1 MKISTAQKMPDANT
15 CMANHEQPMAR
26 HLSRVADGSPRFS
39 APGLVQ
45 RLKDFLR
52 HALSILVL
60 MGAVTAH
67 AQSFPIK
74 PIKIIVPF
82 PAGGTV
88 DFFARAISA
97 KLSDALGQSVL
108 VENRAG
114 AGGNIA
120 AEAVAKAAPD
130 GYTLLMGSEIIA
142 INTSLYNKLGYDP
155 VKDLAPITLVGTV
168 PNILIVHPALPV
180 NSVNELIALAKKT
193 PGKISFAST
202 GQGTSTHL
210 SAELFKLMAQVD
222 LLHVPYKG
230 GPPAIADLISG
241 QVNMM
246 FINMPTGIPHVRS
259 GKAKILAVSSIK
271 RVAQLP
277 DVPTV
282 DQAGVKGFETSAWSG
297 LYAPAGTPPE
307 VIQRLHAEVVKI
319 LKQPSVKEQLVAQ
332 GAEPVGD
339 TPEEFARFTQA
350 EINKWAKI
358 IKISGAKVE

>member
-1 MKISTAQKMPDANT
+1 MKNILQ
-15 CMANHEQPMAR
+15 
-26 HLSRVADGSPRFS
+26 LS
-39 APGLVQ
+39 
-45 RLKDFLR
+45 
-52 HALSILVL
+52 LSILAL
-60 MGAVTAH
+60 IFAVTAS
-67 AQSFPIK
+67 AQPFPTK
-74 PIKIIVPF
+74 PIKIVVPF

-88 DFFARAISA
+88 DFFARVIST
-97 KLSDALGQSVL
+97 KLSEALGQSVL

-142 INTSLYNKLGYDP
+142 INTSLYSKIGYDP

-168 PNILIVHPALPV
+168 PNILIVHPSLPV
-180 NSVNELIALAKKT
+180 NSVNDLIALAKKT

-210 SAELFKLMAQVD
+210 SSELFKLMANVD
-222 LLHVPYKG
+222 MLHIPYKG

-246 FINMPTGIPHVRS
+246 FINMPTGITHVRS
-259 GKAKILAVSSIK
+259 GKAKIIAVSSIK
-271 RVAQLP
+271 RVSQLP

-297 LYAPAGTPPE
+297 LYAPAGTP
-307 VIQRLHAEVVKI
+307 VDIINRLNAEVVKI
-319 LKQPSVKEQLVAQ
+319 LKQPSVREQLMAQ

-339 TPEEFARFTQA
+339 SPEEFSRFTLA
-350 EINKWAKI
+350 EISKWAKI
-358 IKISGAKVE
+358 IKISGAKVD

>member
-1 MKISTAQKMPDANT
+1 MKNILK
-15 CMANHEQPMAR
+15 
-26 HLSRVADGSPRFS
+26 LS
-39 APGLVQ
+39 
-45 RLKDFLR
+45 
-52 HALSILVL
+52 LSILAL
-60 MGAVTAH
+60 IFAATAS
-67 AQSFPIK
+67 AQSFPTK
-74 PIKIIVPF
+74 PLKIIVPF

-88 DFFARAISA
+88 DFFARVIST
-97 KLSDALGQSVL
+97 KLSEALGQSVL

-142 INTSLYNKLGYDP
+142 INTSLYSKIGYDP

-168 PNILIVHPALPV
+168 PNILIVHPGLPV
-180 NSVNELIALAKKT
+180 NSVNDLIALAKKT

-210 SAELFKLMAQVD
+210 SSELFKLMANVD
-222 LLHVPYKG
+222 ILHVPYKG

-246 FINMPTGIPHVRS
+246 FINMPTGIGHVRS

-271 RVAQLP
+271 RISQLP

-282 DQAGVKGFETSAWSG
+282 DQSGVKGFETSAWSG
-297 LYAPAGTPPE
+297 LYAPAGTP
-307 VIQRLHAEVVKI
+307 VDIINRLHVEVVKI
-319 LKQPSVKEQLVAQ
+319 LKQPSVREQLVAQ
-332 GAEPVGD
+332 GADPVGD
-339 TPEEFARFTQA
+339 TPEEFSRFTLA
-350 EINKWAKI
+350 EISKWAKI
-358 IKISGAKVE
+358 IKVSGAKVD

>member
-1 MKISTAQKMPDANT
+1 MKNILK
-15 CMANHEQPMAR
+15 
-26 HLSRVADGSPRFS
+26 LS
-39 APGLVQ
+39 
-45 RLKDFLR
+45 
-52 HALSILVL
+52 LSILAL
-60 MGAVTAH
+60 IFAATAS
-67 AQSFPIK
+67 AQSFPTK

-88 DFFARAISA
+88 DFFARVIST
-97 KLSDALGQSVL
+97 KLSEALGQSVL

-142 INTSLYNKLGYDP
+142 INTSLYSKIGYDP

-168 PNILIVHPALPV
+168 PNILIVHPGLPV
-180 NSVNELIALAKKT
+180 NSVNDLIALAKKT

-210 SAELFKLMAQVD
+210 SSELFKLMANID
-222 LLHVPYKG
+222 MLHIPYKG

-246 FINMPTGIPHVRS
+246 FINMPTGITHVRS
-259 GKAKILAVSSIK
+259 GKAKIIAVSSIK
-271 RVAQLP
+271 RVSQLP

-297 LYAPAGTPPE
+297 LYAPAGTPAD
-307 VIQRLHAEVVKI
+307 IINRLNAEVVKI
-319 LKQPSVKEQLVAQ
+319 LKQPSVREQLMAQ

-339 TPEEFARFTQA
+339 TPEEFSRFTLA
-350 EINKWAKI
+350 EISKWAKI
-358 IKISGAKVE
+358 IKISGAKVD

>member
-1 MKISTAQKMPDANT
+1 MNKNYRYVLSLLILIFSVTATAQ
-15 CMANHEQPMAR
+15 Q
-26 HLSRVADGSPRFS
+26 
-39 APGLVQ
+39 
-45 RLKDFLR
+45 
-52 HALSILVL
+52 
-60 MGAVTAH
+60 
-67 AQSFPIK
+67 FPAK
-74 PIKIIVPF
+74 SVKIIVPF

-88 DFFARAISA
+88 DFFARVISA

-120 AEAVAKAAPD
+120 AEAVAKATPD

-142 INTSLYNKLGYDP
+142 INTSLYAKIGYDP

-168 PNILIVHPALPV
+168 PNILIVLPSLPV
-180 NSVNELIALAKKT
+180 NSVSELIALAKKT

-210 SAELFKLMAQVD
+210 SAELFKLMANVD
-222 LLHVPYKG
+222 MLHVPYKG

-259 GKAKILAVSSIK
+259 GKAKIIAVSSLK
-271 RVAQLP
+271 RVSQLP

-282 DQAGVKGFETSAWSG
+282 DQAGVKGFETAAWSG
-297 LYAPAGTPPE
+297 LYAPAGTP
-307 VIQRLHAEVVKI
+307 VDIINRLNAEVVKI
-319 LKQPSVKEQLVAQ
+319 LKLPSVREQLVAQ

-339 TPEEFARFTQA
+339 SPEEFSRFTQA
-350 EINKWAKI
+350 EIGKWAKI
-358 IKISGAKVE
+358 IKISGAKVD

>member
-1 MKISTAQKMPDANT
+1 MKNFLKHTLTIFA
-15 CMANHEQPMAR
+15 
-26 HLSRVADGSPRFS
+26 
-39 APGLVQ
+39 LV
-45 RLKDFLR
+45 F
-52 HALSILVL
+52 A
-60 MGAVTAH
+60 AATH
-67 AQSFPIK
+67 AQTFPVK

-88 DFFARAISA
+88 DFFARVIST

-120 AEAVAKAAPD
+120 AEAVAKATPD

-142 INTSLYNKLGYDP
+142 INTSLYSKLGYDP

-168 PNILIVHPALPV
+168 PNILIVHPGLPV

-210 SAELFKLMAQVD
+210 SSELFKLMANVD
-222 LLHVPYKG
+222 MLHVPYKG

-246 FINMPTGIPHVRS
+246 FINMPTGITHVRS

-271 RVAQLP
+271 RISQLP

-297 LYAPAGTPPE
+297 LYAPAGTPAD
-307 VIQRLHAEVVKI
+307 IINRLNAEVVKI
-319 LKQPSVKEQLVAQ
+319 LKQQSVREQLLAQ

-339 TPEEFARFTQA
+339 TPEEFSRFTQA
-350 EINKWAKI
+350 EISKWAKI
-358 IKISGAKVE
+358 IKISGAKVD

>member
-1 MKISTAQKMPDANT
+1 MKKILQ
-15 CMANHEQPMAR
+15 
-26 HLSRVADGSPRFS
+26 LS
-39 APGLVQ
+39 
-45 RLKDFLR
+45 
-52 HALSILVL
+52 LSILAL
-60 MGAVTAH
+60 IFAVTAS
-67 AQSFPIK
+67 AQSFPTK

-88 DFFARAISA
+88 DFFARVIST
-97 KLSDALGQSVL
+97 KLSEALGQSVL

-142 INTSLYNKLGYDP
+142 INTSLYSKMGYDP

-168 PNILIVHPALPV
+168 PNILIVHPSLPV
-180 NSVNELIALAKKT
+180 NSVNDLIALAKKT

-210 SAELFKLMAQVD
+210 SSELFKLMANVD
-222 LLHVPYKG
+222 MLHVPYKG

-246 FINMPTGIPHVRS
+246 FINMPTGITHVRS
-259 GKAKILAVSSIK
+259 GKAKIIAVSSIK
-271 RVAQLP
+271 RVSQLP

-297 LYAPAGTPPE
+297 LYAPAGTPAD
-307 VIQRLHAEVVKI
+307 IINRLNAEVVKI
-319 LKQPSVKEQLVAQ
+319 LKQPSVREQLMAQ

-339 TPEEFARFTQA
+339 TPEEFSRFTLA
-350 EINKWAKI
+350 EISKWAKI
-358 IKISGAKVE
+358 IKISGAKVD

>member
-1 MKISTAQKMPDANT
+1 MKNTLKQTLCILALIFAATA
-15 CMANHEQPMAR
+15 
-26 HLSRVADGSPRFS
+26 S
-39 APGLVQ
+39 
-45 RLKDFLR
+45 
-52 HALSILVL
+52 
-60 MGAVTAH
+60 
-67 AQSFPIK
+67 AQSFPTK

-88 DFFARAISA
+88 DFFARVIST

-142 INTSLYNKLGYDP
+142 INTSLYSKIGYDP

-168 PNILIVHPALPV
+168 PNILIVHPGLPV
-180 NSVNELIALAKKT
+180 NSVNDLIALAKKT

-210 SAELFKLMAQVD
+210 SSELFKLMANID
-222 LLHVPYKG
+222 MLHIPYKG

-246 FINMPTGIPHVRS
+246 FINMPTGITHVRS
-259 GKAKILAVSSIK
+259 GKAKIIAVSSIK
-271 RVAQLP
+271 RVSQLP

-297 LYAPAGTPPE
+297 LYAPAGTPAD
-307 VIQRLHAEVVKI
+307 IINRLNAEVVKI
-319 LKQPSVKEQLVAQ
+319 LKQPSVREQLMAQ

-339 TPEEFARFTQA
+339 TPEEFSRFTLA
-350 EINKWAKI
+350 EISKWAKI
-358 IKISGAKVE
+358 IKISGAKVD

>member
-1 MKISTAQKMPDANT
+1 MKNTLKQTLCILALMFAATSNAQP
-15 CMANHEQPMAR
+15 
-26 HLSRVADGSPRFS
+26 
-39 APGLVQ
+39 
-45 RLKDFLR
+45 
-52 HALSILVL
+52 
-60 MGAVTAH
+60 
-67 AQSFPIK
+67 FPTK

-88 DFFARAISA
+88 DFFARVIST

-142 INTSLYNKLGYDP
+142 INTSLYSKIGYDP

-168 PNILIVHPALPV
+168 PNILIVHPGLPV
-180 NSVNELIALAKKT
+180 NSVNDLIALAKKT

-210 SAELFKLMAQVD
+210 SSELFKLMANVD
-222 LLHVPYKG
+222 MLHIPYKG

-246 FINMPTGIPHVRS
+246 FINMPTGITHVRS
-259 GKAKILAVSSIK
+259 GKAKIIAVSSIK
-271 RVAQLP
+271 RVSQLP

-297 LYAPAGTPPE
+297 LYAPAGTP
-307 VIQRLHAEVVKI
+307 VDIINRLNAEVVKI
-319 LKQPSVKEQLVAQ
+319 LKQPSVREQLMAQ

-339 TPEEFARFTQA
+339 SPEEFSRFTLA
-350 EINKWAKI
+350 EISKWAKI
-358 IKISGAKVE
+358 IKISGAKVD

>member
-1 MKISTAQKMPDANT
+1 MKNTLKQTLCILALIFAATA
-15 CMANHEQPMAR
+15 
-26 HLSRVADGSPRFS
+26 S
-39 APGLVQ
+39 
-45 RLKDFLR
+45 
-52 HALSILVL
+52 
-60 MGAVTAH
+60 
-67 AQSFPIK
+67 AQSFPTK
-74 PIKIIVPF
+74 PIKIIGPF

-88 DFFARAISA
+88 DFFARVIST

-142 INTSLYNKLGYDP
+142 INTSLYSKIGYDP

-168 PNILIVHPALPV
+168 PNILIVHPGLPV
-180 NSVNELIALAKKT
+180 NSVNDLIALAKKT

-210 SAELFKLMAQVD
+210 SSELFKLMANVD
-222 LLHVPYKG
+222 MLHVPYKG

-246 FINMPTGIPHVRS
+246 FINMPTGITHVRS
-259 GKAKILAVSSIK
+259 GKAKIIAVSSIK
-271 RVAQLP
+271 RVSQLP

-297 LYAPAGTPPE
+297 LYAPAGTPAD
-307 VIQRLHAEVVKI
+307 IINRLNVEVVKI
-319 LKQPSVKEQLVAQ
+319 LKQPSVREQLMAQ

-339 TPEEFARFTQA
+339 TPEEFSRFTLA
-350 EINKWAKI
+350 EISKWAKI
-358 IKISGAKVE
+358 IKISGAKVD

>member
-1 MKISTAQKMPDANT
+1 MKNILK
-15 CMANHEQPMAR
+15 
-26 HLSRVADGSPRFS
+26 LS
-39 APGLVQ
+39 
-45 RLKDFLR
+45 
-52 HALSILVL
+52 LSILVL
-60 MGAVTAH
+60 IFAATAN
-67 AQSFPIK
+67 AQPFPTK

-88 DFFARAISA
+88 DFFARVIST
-97 KLSDALGQSVL
+97 KLSEALGQSVL

-142 INTSLYNKLGYDP
+142 INTSLYSKIGYDP

-168 PNILIVHPALPV
+168 PNILIVHPSLPV
-180 NSVNELIALAKKT
+180 NSVNDLIALAKKT

-210 SAELFKLMAQVD
+210 SSELFKLMANVD
-222 LLHVPYKG
+222 MLHVPYKG

-246 FINMPTGIPHVRS
+246 FINMPTGIAHVRS
-259 GKAKILAVSSIK
+259 GKAKIIAVSSIK
-271 RVAQLP
+271 RGPQLP

-297 LYAPAGTPPE
+297 LYAPAGTP
-307 VIQRLHAEVVKI
+307 VDIINRLNAEVVKI
-319 LKQPSVKEQLVAQ
+319 LKQPSVKDQLMAQ

-339 TPEEFARFTQA
+339 TPEEFSRFTLA
-350 EINKWAKI
+350 EISKWAKI
-358 IKISGAKVE
+358 IKISGAKVD

>member
-1 MKISTAQKMPDANT
+1 MKNLLQLF
-15 CMANHEQPMAR
+15 
-26 HLSRVADGSPRFS
+26 LSA
-39 APGLVQ
+39 
-45 RLKDFLR
+45 
-52 HALSILVL
+52 LVL
-60 MGAVTAH
+60 IFAATAN
-67 AQSFPIK
+67 AQTFPTK

-88 DFFARAISA
+88 DFFARVIST

-142 INTSLYNKLGYDP
+142 INTSLYSKIGYDP

-168 PNILIVHPALPV
+168 PNILIVHPGLPV
-180 NSVNELIALAKKT
+180 NSVNDLIALANKT

-210 SAELFKLMAQVD
+210 SSELFKLMAHVD
-222 LLHVPYKG
+222 MLHVPYKG

-246 FINMPTGIPHVRS
+246 FINMPTGISHVRS

-271 RVAQLP
+271 RVSQLP

-282 DQAGVKGFETSAWSG
+282 DQAGVKGFETAAWSG
-297 LYAPAGTPPE
+297 LYAPAGTPTD
-307 VIQRLHAEVVKI
+307 IINRLNAEVVKI
-319 LKQPSVKEQLVAQ
+319 LKQPGVKEQLMAQ

-339 TPEEFARFTQA
+339 TPEEFSRFTLA
-350 EINKWAKI
+350 EISKWAKI
-358 IKISGAKVE
+358 IKVSGAKVD

>member
-1 MKISTAQKMPDANT
+1 MKNILQ
-15 CMANHEQPMAR
+15 
-26 HLSRVADGSPRFS
+26 LS
-39 APGLVQ
+39 
-45 RLKDFLR
+45 
-52 HALSILVL
+52 LSILAL
-60 MGAVTAH
+60 IFAVTAS
-67 AQSFPIK
+67 AQSFPTK
-74 PIKIIVPF
+74 PIKIVVPF

-88 DFFARAISA
+88 DFFARVIST
-97 KLSDALGQSVL
+97 KLSEALGQSVL

-142 INTSLYNKLGYDP
+142 INTSLYSKIGYDP

-168 PNILIVHPALPV
+168 PNILIVHPSLPV
-180 NSVNELIALAKKT
+180 NSVNDLIALAKKT

-210 SAELFKLMAQVD
+210 SSELFKLMANID
-222 LLHVPYKG
+222 MLHIPYKG

-246 FINMPTGIPHVRS
+246 FINMPTGITHVRS
-259 GKAKILAVSSIK
+259 GKAKIIAVSSIK
-271 RVAQLP
+271 RVSQLP

-297 LYAPAGTPPE
+297 LYAPAGTP
-307 VIQRLHAEVVKI
+307 VDIINRLNAEVVKI
-319 LKQPSVKEQLVAQ
+319 LKQPSVREQLMAQ

-339 TPEEFARFTQA
+339 SPEEFSRFTLA
-350 EINKWAKI
+350 EISKWAKI
-358 IKISGAKVE
+358 IKISGAKVD

>member
-1 MKISTAQKMPDANT
+1 MKNLLK
-15 CMANHEQPMAR
+15 
-26 HLSRVADGSPRFS
+26 LS
-39 APGLVQ
+39 
-45 RLKDFLR
+45 
-52 HALSILVL
+52 LSILAL
-60 MGAVTAH
+60 IFAATAS
-67 AQSFPIK
+67 AQSFPTK
-74 PIKIIVPF
+74 PLKIIVPF

-88 DFFARAISA
+88 DFFARVIST
-97 KLSDALGQSVL
+97 KLSEALGQSVL

-130 GYTLLMGSEIIA
+130 GYALLMGSEIIA
-142 INTSLYNKLGYDP
+142 INTSLYSKIGYDP

-168 PNILIVHPALPV
+168 PNILIVHPGLPV
-180 NSVNELIALAKKT
+180 NSVNDLIALAKKT

-210 SAELFKLMAQVD
+210 SSELFKLMANID
-222 LLHVPYKG
+222 MLHIPYKG

-246 FINMPTGIPHVRS
+246 FINMPTGITHVRS
-259 GKAKILAVSSIK
+259 GKAKIIAVSSIK
-271 RVAQLP
+271 RVSQLP

-297 LYAPAGTPPE
+297 LYAPAGTPAD
-307 VIQRLHAEVVKI
+307 IINRLNAEVVKI
-319 LKQPSVKEQLVAQ
+319 LKQPSVREQLMAQ

-339 TPEEFARFTQA
+339 TPEEFSRFTLA
-350 EINKWAKI
+350 EISKWAKI
-358 IKISGAKVE
+358 IKISGAKVD

>member
-1 MKISTAQKMPDANT
+1 MKYILQ
-15 CMANHEQPMAR
+15 
-26 HLSRVADGSPRFS
+26 LS
-39 APGLVQ
+39 
-45 RLKDFLR
+45 
-52 HALSILVL
+52 LSILAL
-60 MGAVTAH
+60 IFAASAS
-67 AQSFPIK
+67 AQPFPTK

-88 DFFARAISA
+88 DFFARVIST
-97 KLSDALGQSVL
+97 KLSEALGQSVL

-142 INTSLYNKLGYDP
+142 INTSLYSKMGYDP

-168 PNILIVHPALPV
+168 PNILIVHPSLPV
-180 NSVNELIALAKKT
+180 NSVNDLIALAKKT

-210 SAELFKLMAQVD
+210 SSELFKLMAHVD
-222 LLHVPYKG
+222 MLHVPYKG

-246 FINMPTGIPHVRS
+246 FINMPTGITHVRS
-259 GKAKILAVSSIK
+259 GKAKIIAVSSIK
-271 RVAQLP
+271 RVSQLP

-297 LYAPAGTPPE
+297 LYAPAGTPAD
-307 VIQRLHAEVVKI
+307 IINRLNAEVVKI
-319 LKQPSVKEQLVAQ
+319 LKQPSVREQLMAQ

-339 TPEEFARFTQA
+339 TPEEFSRFTLA
-350 EINKWAKI
+350 EISKWAKI
-358 IKISGAKVE
+358 IKISGAKVD

>member
-1 MKISTAQKMPDANT
+1 MKNILK
-15 CMANHEQPMAR
+15 
-26 HLSRVADGSPRFS
+26 LS
-39 APGLVQ
+39 
-45 RLKDFLR
+45 
-52 HALSILVL
+52 LSILVL
-60 MGAVTAH
+60 IFAATAY
-67 AQSFPIK
+67 AQPFPSK

-88 DFFARAISA
+88 DFFARVISA

-142 INTSLYNKLGYDP
+142 INTSLYSKIGYDP

-168 PNILIVHPALPV
+168 PNILIVHPGLPV
-180 NSVNELIALAKKT
+180 NSVNDLIALAKKT
-193 PGKISFAST
+193 PGKSSFAST

-210 SAELFKLMAQVD
+210 SSELFKLMANVD
-222 LLHVPYKG
+222 MLHVPYKG

-259 GKAKILAVSSIK
+259 GKAKIIAVSSIK
-271 RVAQLP
+271 RVSQLP

-297 LYAPAGTPPE
+297 LYAPAGTPAD
-307 VIQRLHAEVVKI
+307 IINRLNVEVVKI
-319 LKQPSVKEQLVAQ
+319 LKQPGVKEQLMAQ

-339 TPEEFARFTQA
+339 SPEEFSRFTLA
-350 EINKWAKI
+350 EISKWAKI
-358 IKISGAKVE
+358 IKISGAKVD

>member
-1 MKISTAQKMPDANT
+1 MKNT
-15 CMANHEQPMAR
+15 LK
-26 HLSRVADGSPRFS
+26 LS
-39 APGLVQ
+39 
-45 RLKDFLR
+45 
-52 HALSILVL
+52 LSILVL
-60 MGAVTAH
+60 IFAATAN
-67 AQSFPIK
+67 AQPFPSK

-88 DFFARAISA
+88 DFFARVIST
-97 KLSDALGQSVL
+97 KLSEALGQSVL

-120 AEAVAKAAPD
+120 AEAVTKAAPD

-142 INTSLYNKLGYDP
+142 INTSLYSKIGYDP

-168 PNILIVHPALPV
+168 PNILIVHPSLPV
-180 NSVNELIALAKKT
+180 NSVSDLIALAKKS

-210 SAELFKLMAQVD
+210 SSELFKLMAQVD
-222 LLHVPYKG
+222 MLHVPYKG

-246 FINMPTGIPHVRS
+246 FINMPTGITHVRS
-259 GKAKILAVSSIK
+259 GKAKIIAVSSIK
-271 RVAQLP
+271 RVPQLP

-297 LYAPAGTPPE
+297 LYAPAGTP
-307 VIQRLHAEVVKI
+307 VDIINRLNAEVVKI
-319 LKQPSVKEQLVAQ
+319 LKQPSVKDQLMAQ

-339 TPEEFARFTQA
+339 TPEEFSRFTLA
-350 EINKWAKI
+350 EISKWAKI
-358 IKISGAKVE
+358 IKISGAKVD

>member
-1 MKISTAQKMPDANT
+1 MKNTLKHTLCILALMFAATSNAQA
-15 CMANHEQPMAR
+15 
-26 HLSRVADGSPRFS
+26 
-39 APGLVQ
+39 
-45 RLKDFLR
+45 
-52 HALSILVL
+52 
-60 MGAVTAH
+60 
-67 AQSFPIK
+67 FPTK

-88 DFFARAISA
+88 DFFARVIST

-142 INTSLYNKLGYDP
+142 INTSLYSKIGYDP

-168 PNILIVHPALPV
+168 PNILIVHPGLPV
-180 NSVNELIALAKKT
+180 NSVNDLIALAKKT
-193 PGKISFAST
+193 PGKVSFAST

-210 SAELFKLMAQVD
+210 SSELFKLMANVD
-222 LLHVPYKG
+222 MLHVPYKG

-246 FINMPTGIPHVRS
+246 FINMPTGITHVRS
-259 GKAKILAVSSIK
+259 GKAKIIAVSSIK
-271 RVAQLP
+271 RVSQLP

-297 LYAPAGTPPE
+297 LYAPAGTPAD
-307 VIQRLHAEVVKI
+307 IINRLNAEVVKI
-319 LKQPSVKEQLVAQ
+319 LKQPGVREQLMAQ

-339 TPEEFARFTQA
+339 SPEEFSRFTLA
-350 EINKWAKI
+350 EISKWAKI
-358 IKISGAKVE
+358 IKISGAKVD